1 MEGEWSKFPR
11 QRVFSFAHEPG
22 YNRKGASFV
31 PDDER
36 FEGWEPDNIY
46 HVTTNLRGVIGS
58 GRLKSR
64 NELGGQVGL
73 GGGWK
78 NEAPNAISATY
89 NYSRA
94 LSIYH
99 EFKYVLEI
107 IAGKVR
113 PSQIWDNFASDN
125 SHHPFFDDFE
135 LTMDE
140 SRAVFDLLRQWG
152 IPKKNI
158 MDGDMDA
165 VMDKKI
171 VGPENIYRFF
181 QELETIFHDAGGD
194 YDNAT
199 PQNVIGFTGDFD
211 AMRRIDPRQLAI
223 LQLAVKKDAK
233 VSHEPIELELR
244 INPEDVAVVRYL
256 QPA

>member
-1 MEGEWSKFPR
+1 MSTASQVQQPR
-11 QRVFSFAHEPG
+11 RAERLVTGQPTSDGAGVKLTRVLTHDLQQRLDPF
-22 YNRKGASFV
+22 
-31 PDDER
+31 
-36 FEGWEPDNIY
+36 
-46 HVTTNLRGVIGS
+46 LM
-58 GRLKSR
+58 L
-64 NELGGQVGL
+64 
-73 GGGWK
+73 
-78 NEAPNAISATY
+78 
-89 NYSRA
+89 
-94 LSIYH
+94 
-99 EFKYVLEI
+99 
-107 IAGKVR
+107 
-113 PSQIWDNFASDN
+113 DNFASDN